1 MELIDNA
8 KWRYATKKFDA
19 SKSVS
24 NENIELLKEAISLAP
39 TSYGLQAYKVLIVT
53 NQELKDK
60 MSEAAWGQTQVK
72 DASHVFVFAGYN
84 KVNNDH
90 IDDYINLKA
99 DASGIDTEQLKG
111 YGDFMKNTIGS
122 MPEEAHPVWNTKQTY
137 IALGNLMNAAAEL
150 KIDTC
155 PMEGFAADKI
165 DEILG
170 LSEMGLHAS
179 VICPVGYRHEED
191 QAQHSPKVRKS
202 HNDLFVELA

>member
-1 MELIDNA
+1 MELINNA

-19 SKSVS
+19 TKKVS
-24 NENIELLKEAISLAP
+24 DDNIELLKEAISLAP

-60 MSEAAWGQTQVK
+60 MSEAAWGQSQVK

-84 KVNNDH
+84 AVTNDH
-90 IDDYINLKA
+90 IDEYINLKA
-99 DASGIDTEQLKG
+99 DVSGIESEQLKG
-111 YGDFMKNTIGS
+111 YGDFMKNTIGF
-122 MPEEAHPVWNTKQTY
+122 MPAEAQPTWNSKQTY
-137 IALGNLMNAAAEL
+137 IALGNLMLGAAEL

-179 VICPVGYRHEED
+179 LLCPVGYRHEED
-191 QAQHSPKVRKS
+191 QSQHAPKVRKS
-202 HNDLFVELA
+202 HSDIFIDMK